1 MEQLIYSSIPIDE
14 FKIYCDKFF
23 HASGYSSSLIALNSR
38 VITSS
43 GIHHDNETDRINIVS
58 VINSSKDEKQLE
70 FVHDFANELILFK
83 NENDLWDAASPLIID
98 DFHIGW
104 ICLLDFQLKIDKDD
118 REKKGCKL
126 ADIATI
132 HSILD
137 LLIFTLKNL
146 HKSLLYEHLE
156 GNEISILDS
165 NLIPVVIHS
174 EGRIDYINTPG
185 VELLGGKKA
194 DNFAGKIIWDFIH
207 PDFLNENYSNSADT
221 DVNPVSNGEIKI
233 IRLDGMF
240 RDVEITAGRIL
251 YKGKPANQVLFRDIT
266 QRKYTERQ
274 LQRSEVWSRALLN
287 AVPDMMFKFS
297 ITGIVLDYLP
307 SKGGSYH
314 MPRRQILGQ
323 SVYDIFPEDVSG
335 MIVENI
341 NECLRIQ
348 SPVIFEYSIEEEEI
362 FEGRMVVC
370 GTDEVLLIIRDITD
384 WKVAENQLLESL
396 KEKDMLLMEL
406 HHRVKNNLQIVS
418 SLINQQSRYI
428 DDEVSQ
434 RAFMETKNRV
444 HSMALIHEKMYQSRD
459 FVHID
464 FPDYLKMMVHNL
476 FQSYQLSLKVQP
488 EFETEPLL
496 VGIDIAIPCG
506 LIVNELVTNSLKYA
520 FTDVGE
526 GRITIGIYNLPENNV
541 EIMVKDNGKGLPE
554 NFNIESMSSL
564 GLTLVKVL
572 TAQLDGELLL
582 EKEGGTTWKIH
593 FSKNQ

>member
-1 MEQLIYSSIPIDE
+1 MEQLIYSSIPVDE
-14 FKIYCDKFF
+14 FKIFCDKFF
-23 HASGYSSSLIALNSR
+23 HASGYSSSLVALDNE

-43 GIHHDNETDRINIVS
+43 GIHQDSDISVKNIVS
-58 VINSSKDEKQLE
+58 VINSSQDEKQLE
-70 FVHDFANELILFK
+70 FVHDFSNELILLK
-83 NENDLWDAASPLIID
+83 KDNDLWDAASPLIID

-104 ICLLDFQLKIDKDD
+104 ICLLDFQLKIEKDD
-118 REKKGCKL
+118 RQRKGSKL
-126 ADIATI
+126 IDIAAI
-132 HSILD
+132 HSVLD
-137 LLIFTLKNL
+137 LLIFTLKSF
-146 HKSLLYEHLE
+146 HKSLVYEHQE
-156 GNEISILDS
+156 GNGISILDS
-165 NLIPVVIHS
+165 NLIPIIIHT
-174 EGRIDYINTPG
+174 EGKIDYINTPG
-185 VELLGGKKA
+185 VELFGGKST

-207 PDFLNENYSNSADT
+207 PDYFDENYKNGNENDNS
-221 DVNPVSNGEIKI
+221 PVPNGEIKI

-251 YKGKPANQVLFRDIT
+251 YKKKPASQVLFRDIT

-307 SKGGSYH
+307 AKGGSYH
-314 MPRRQILGQ
+314 MPRKQILGQ

-335 MIVENI
+335 IIVENI

-348 SPVIFEYSIEEEEI
+348 SPVLFEYSIEEEEI

-476 FQSYQLSLKVQP
+476 FQSYQLSSRVQP

-520 FTDVGE
+520 FTDTEE
-526 GRITIGIYNLPENNV
+526 GKITIGIYNLPENKV
-541 EIMVKDNGKGLPE
+541 EIMVKDNGIGLPE
-554 NFNIESMSSL
+554 NFTIESMSSL

-572 TAQLDGELLL
+572 TAQLDGDLIL
-582 EKEGGTTWKIH
+582 EKDSGTTWKIH
-593 FSKNQ
+593 FCKNQ